1 MTSWFQFGAFVAN
14 FFVSAIIGILG
25 AKKSFLFA
33 ILLFSFGNILLLL
46 SKNYLA
52 LMISAFALGFND
64 QFVTMSIAVIMI
76 SVFGE
81 INSMKYMAW
90 AYTGYAFCSIL
101 WPQVMN
107 FLINPKNLPPDVA
120 FVEEGE
126 IVLYFGSQ
134 VTKGVDDF
142 IVFQLIF
149 VCLICL
155 PQIQMLDDPE
165 DLKGQ
170 FSDWIFSIITCKH
183 QVVAK
188 LLKEAQNRITAKIK
202 SSIVHSASKVV
213 RSIDLEFRDHMVL
226 ANKDD
231 KGKFLEGVNFYELQE
246 QLIGKE
252 TPKAKHSENAKNKEK
267 INQKAKNLKEK
278 SKRVK
283 TDPKKKTKQN
293 GTDEKLRIDSL
304 QELNDNLA
312 KSETKFPSF
321 NDIDDIASMDYFEET
336 DDEKVIES
344 KKFDRHFEN
353 SRNGLL
359 FEAAKAVKRSEK
371 SKNGL
376 LQSSPKEENKKI
388 SEKIANNQN
397 QPLKKF
403 EDEDDL
409 SPQEFIKQ
417 TLFSKDF
424 LIIFFISMLR
434 MISNRYFMAGFKFMG
449 LTYFPS
455 DFTLNIIGSF
465 GFLGY
470 LLHGIFFGSILKSL
484 DLKRCYLLIFTINFV
499 ANSFFFLF
507 PSNIFSF
514 LLFSLVSRFSQGFNF
529 MLNLCT
535 IFSKYGIEKGLVIY
549 KYFDVS
555 SLLSGVLAVK
565 IISFFGRGYNSILEL
580 LVLVNVAGIVMTKW
594 LNVDKSEKEKKGPLV
609 S

>member
-33 ILLFSFGNILLLL
+33 ILLFSAGNFLLLF
-46 SKNYLA
+46 SKNYLT

-107 FLINPKNLPPDVA
+107 YLINPKNLPPDVA

-142 IVFQLIF
+142 IIFQLIF

-155 PQIQMLDDPE
+155 PQILMLDDPE
-165 DLKGQ
+165 GLKGQ

-183 QVVAK
+183 QIVAK

-202 SSIVHSASKVV
+202 SSIVNSASKVV
-213 RSIDLEFRDHMVL
+213 KNIDLELKDHML
-226 ANKDD
+226 LPNKDG

-252 TPKAKHSENAKNKEK
+252 TPKAKQSENEKNKEK
-267 INQKAKNLKEK
+267 IDQQAKNLKDR
-278 SKRVK
+278 SKKVK
-283 TDPKKKTKQN
+283 TDPKKEAKQN
-293 GTDEKLRIDSL
+293 RTDEKFRIDSL
-304 QELNDNLA
+304 QDLNDNLA

-336 DDEKVIES
+336 DDEKFKKS
-344 KKFDRHFEN
+344 KKCDRHSEN
-353 SRNGLL
+353 SRSDLL
-359 FEAAKAVKRSEK
+359 FEAAKAVERSKK
-371 SKNGL
+371 SMNGL
-376 LQSSPKEENKKI
+376 LESSPTKE
-388 SEKIANNQN
+388 NQKMVKDEN
-397 QPLKKF
+397 QPLKQT
-403 EDEDDL
+403 EDEDEL
-409 SPQEFIKQ
+409 SPQEFVKQ
-417 TLFSKDF
+417 TLLSKDF

-449 LTYFPS
+449 LNYFPS

-484 DLKRCYLLIFTINFV
+484 DIKKCYLLIFAINFV

-507 PSNIFSF
+507 PSNVFSF
-514 LLFSLVSRFSQGFNF
+514 LIFSLVSRFSQGFNF

-535 IFSKYGIEKGLVIY
+535 IFTKYGIEKGLVIY

-565 IISFFGRGYNSILEL
+565 IISFFGREYNSILEL
-580 LVLVNVAGIVMTKW
+580 LVFVNVAGIVMTKW
-594 LNVDKSEKEKKGPLV
+594 LNVGKSEKEKKSLFV
-609 S
+609 N